1 MSRCLVFLNLR
12 QVVPGLHRFCYYE
25 IPDYLQVRPG
35 HPATTCTILA
45 TTCTILATTCT
56 ILATTCTVLATTCT
70 VLAPQAREV
79 VGDTG
84 LNLLIKNSGVPG
96 PQDLQVPPDM
106 AYLTHMTFS
115 SYLTEIVLKD

>member
-1 MSRCLVFLNLR
+1 MLGFLNLR
-12 QVVPGLHRFCYYE
+12 QVVPGLHRFCHYE
-25 IPDYLQVRPG
+25 IPDFLQVRPG

-56 ILATTCTVLATTCT
+56 ILDTTCTILP
-70 VLAPQAREV
+70 PQAREV
-79 VGDTG
+79 VGETG
-84 LNLLIKNSGVPG
+84 LNLLINNSGVPE
-96 PQDLQVPPDM
+96 PQDLQVPDM